1 MDKETA
7 LKLGLAAFVIF
18 IVFFVT
24 CPSTKAERYDEYFED
39 DEGFEDE
46 DFRVEDD

>member
-24 CPSTKAERYDEYFED
+24 CPSTRAEPYDEYFED
-39 DEGFEDE
+39 DENFEDE
-46 DFRVEDD
+46 DFQEDD